1 MFPIDDQEV
10 RGAGRGLV
18 NWALIIIN
26 VLVFVF
32 MITLDQEAQRAFINQ
47 YGVIPAEILQ
57 GQDLYALLTS
67 MFLHGG
73 WLHLIGNMLYLWVFG
88 DNIEAVIGHIGY
100 LIFYLLG
107 GLAASA
113 AHIALN
119 AGSSVPSVGASGAVA
134 AILGAYIVMFPESKV
149 KALVLSGAYMR
160 VTRVSAL
167 LFIGFWIVL
176 QFFYGFAS
184 LGVETAQTGGV
195 AYFAHI
201 GGFLLGLIGGF
212 VFRRSNARLA

>member
-1 MFPIDDQEV
+1 VKREILYTHHPFIFRRESVFPIEDQEI
-10 RGAGRGLV
+10 RGAGRGLF

-26 VLVFVF
+26 VLVIVF
-32 MITLDQEAQRAFINQ
+32 MITLNQEAQRDFINQ
-47 YGVIPAEILQ
+47 YRVIPEEILQ

-119 AGSSVPSVGASGAVA
+119 AASNVPSVGASRAVA
-134 AILGAYIVMFPESKV
+134 AVLGIQGKGIGAFRSLDAGDAYLCCCLSVSGSCYSFSTAMPAWGWRQSRQAAWLISTILAVFF
-149 KALVLSGAYMR
+149 
-160 VTRVSAL
+160 SA
-167 LFIGFWIVL
+167 
-176 QFFYGFAS
+176 
-184 LGVETAQTGGV
+184 
-195 AYFAHI
+195 
-201 GGFLLGLIGGF
+201 
-212 VFRRSNARLA
+212 